1 MSPLDLDFTFE
12 RTGFKTGKIKLQQIG
27 EFTNYTISRLLV
39 SIIVDNSFGIYSDE
53 SVNKCNILIFLNY
66 LDHYVL
72 KNYRFIRT
80 QLL

>member
-53 SVNKCNILIFLNY
+53 SVNKCNSNIFELFGS
-66 LDHYVL
+66 LCS
-72 KNYRFIRT
+72 
-80 QLL
+80 